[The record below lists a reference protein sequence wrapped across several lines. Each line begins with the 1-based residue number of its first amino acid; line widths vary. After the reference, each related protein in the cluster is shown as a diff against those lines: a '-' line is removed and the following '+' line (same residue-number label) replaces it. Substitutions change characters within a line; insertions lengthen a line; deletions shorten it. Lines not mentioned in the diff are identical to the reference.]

1 MRAEDRDLAY
11 LSAMVDQAHAD
22 VRRVEIVTAA
32 LLVGMIVGCLPVIL
46 LLVAVLLRPLLGS

>member
-1 MRAEDRDLAY
+1 
-11 LSAMVDQAHAD
+11 
-22 VRRVEIVTAA
+22 VTPA